1 MRKDVTLYPVHPPDL
16 RDPNIGRNSFN
27 QHHDKSTF
35 TCIQVTSQS
44 TKAPLYFVISL
55 VYKRK
60 GFVAVQVIA
69 GASTDCSFSHC
80 HARNICGQ
88 QLQRKAGDALKEFRI
103 DLTAKAKK
111 EKVRRKPFSLVL
123 LDEFERARA
132 GVIDR
137 KTGQVTEANK
147 EAVRQAVK
155 VLFPPV
161 GQLAEKVRRK
171 PFSLVLLDEFERARA
186 GVIDRKTGQVTEA
199 NKEAV
204 RQAVKVLFPPVG
216 QLAEKVRR
224 KPFSLVLLD
233 EFERARAGVIDRKT
247 GQVTEANKEAVRQ
260 AVKVLFPPGLINW
273 LDDLVVFHSLA
284 EESVLQIVNV
294 RP

>member
-111 EKVRRKPFSLVL
+111 
-123 LDEFERARA
+123 
-132 GVIDR
+132 
-137 KTGQVTEANK
+137 GQ
-147 EAVRQAVK
+147 
-155 VLFPPV
+155 FDPC
-161 GQLAEKVRRK
+161 
-171 PFSLVLLDEFERARA
+171 
-186 GVIDRKTGQVTEA
+186 I
-199 NKEAV
+199 
-204 RQAVKVLFPPVG
+204 
-216 QLAEKVRR
+216 AEKVRR